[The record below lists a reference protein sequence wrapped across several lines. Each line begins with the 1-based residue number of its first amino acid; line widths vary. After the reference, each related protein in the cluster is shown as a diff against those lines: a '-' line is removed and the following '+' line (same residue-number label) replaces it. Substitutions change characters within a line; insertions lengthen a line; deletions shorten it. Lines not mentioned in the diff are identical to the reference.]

1 MTTRTIVLPTLTII
15 CAIATVSAQ
24 DLHEAA
30 EGVILRHSLN
40 VYGHHI
46 IHALTSHAVH
56 QTACAVIPGTGHTW
70 QVSWQCSER
79 AAQLGQPSCGAAW
92 DIPAHVLS
100 DAGSELVLY
109 TDNCPAPGITH
120 GPVLGSVEL
129 HKVSPEVAHVA
140 FSACATDD
148 LDCAEAV
155 WADVQGVSPD
165 VLVDAHGAAGA
176 AVPQQ
181 AGGAQLRVPIVQL
194 GLSPE
199 PATNGPAEAARIPW
213 LQLGDVT
220 AVVSSDALH
229 AAPSSAHQFQ
239 PQQHAKVKAVIHV
252 SQGAW
257 LTPAAQPEHEATMT
271 ALLPHLAPEA
281 LAGVH
286 AGGAGLSGDDGKFSP
301 GGWPVLELG
310 TPTGTAPVA
319 WAGPASLGRV
329 SIPARTVWGLATVQR
344 SGAETCTV
352 LRGLQAVE
360 SSAVRALLDA
370 SDAADPLEAAVAAG
384 VTWDNA
390 VGELLRADSCNPAWQ
405 LGFARAYPAW
415 WQPSTWLPTYF
426 VQRSASQT
434 LVHTGPSTWH
444 SLRTAA
450 ATVVGSAPQA
460 QSWLANNTAVRPW
473 TGAVRAIA
481 LWTASPLRWL
491 AASVS
496 RAQAIVARLHA
507 EPDSLCR
514 DATQLDATSTLP
526 VEAEHVAYCARVG
539 AFLAVLG
546 RSQPPTATQLLRT
559 VVSPYPR
566 STMLQRAQAAWH
578 WYTLLAP
585 REARVAGLVALAVVL
600 MPALLLWQWA
610 IQAAAGR
617 ALQYCCWNR
626 KVKAE

>member
-1 MTTRTIVLPTLTII
+1 MTTHDIILPILTII
-15 CAIATVSAQ
+15 SAIATVAAQ

-30 EGVILRHSLN
+30 EGVVLRHSLN
-40 VYGHHI
+40 QHGRHI
-46 IHALTSHAVH
+46 IHAMISQTGH
-56 QTACAVIPGTGHTW
+56 QTACAIIPSTGHTW
-70 QVSWQCSER
+70 QVSWQCNER
-79 AAQLGQPSCGAAW
+79 AAQLGHASCRAVW

-100 DAGSELVLY
+100 DAGSELMLY
-109 TDNCPAPGITH
+109 AGNCPAHGTTH
-120 GPVLGSVEL
+120 GPALGSVEL
-129 HKVSPEVAHVA
+129 RKVSPGVAHIA

-148 LDCAEAV
+148 LGCAEAV
-155 WADVQGVSPD
+155 WAEVQGVSPD

-176 AVPQQ
+176 AVPGQ

-194 GLSPE
+194 GLSSE
-199 PATNGPAEAARIPW
+199 PGSSSPAEAARIPW
-213 LQLGDVT
+213 LELGDVA
-220 AVVSSDALH
+220 AVVSSDALQ
-229 AAPSSAHQFQ
+229 AAPSSGDQFQ
-239 PQQHAKVKAVIHV
+239 PQHAQAVIHV
-252 SQGAW
+252 SPGAW
-257 LTPAAQPEHEATMT
+257 LTPAAQPEHEAIMT

-310 TPTGTAPVA
+310 TPTGTEPVA
-319 WAGPASLGRV
+319 WTGPTSLGRV
-329 SIPARTVWGLATVQR
+329 SLPLRAVWGLATVQR

-360 SSAVRALLDA
+360 PSAVRALLDA
-370 SDAADPLEAAVAAG
+370 SDAADPLAAVVAAG

-481 LWTASPLRWL
+481 LWAASPLRWL

-496 RAQAIVARLHA
+496 RAQAIASRLHA

-514 DATQLDATSTLP
+514 DTTQLDATSTLP
-526 VEAEHVAYCARVG
+526 VEAEHVAYCARAG

-559 VVSPYPR
+559 VASPYPQ

-617 ALQYCCWNR
+617 ALQLCCWNR